1 MIIGTTLIVFIW
13 VLFIGMGLPL
23 WAGIVLTVLGAIL
36 ILFGFLFFVY
46 FFNIDMK
53 LLAHMQDFL
62 LARADKKSK
71 NKKRKV

>member
-1 MIIGTTLIVFIW
+1 MIIGTTLIVLIW

-53 LLAHMQDFL
+53 LLARMQDFL

>member
-1 MIIGTTLIVFIW
+1 MIIGTTLIVLIW

-46 FFNIDMK
+46 FNFILSVEIREFN
-53 LLAHMQDFL
+53 
-62 LARADKKSK
+62 
-71 NKKRKV
+71 